1 MSLIVA
7 LEIAVVQMN
16 VLMERI
22 HYGGDS
28 PCDSF
33 EDFQNA
39 YKYIRNAQDIGY
51 KWAAER
57 KDAL

>member
-1 MSLIVA
+1 VA